1 MSNDRKPS
9 QPKKGKPRRSG
20 NVPSGKGGQPRGK
33 GGQQRG
39 KGNAAQGR
47 GAQGSHGRKAAP
59 GDDRVAELAGPLSR
73 VLQRLPETQR
83 RVLELR
89 MGLVD
94 GYSRNLSDT
103 ASELGLSM
111 HEAKEIEARAFEHI
125 REVVPLNQLKRLL
138 KP

>member
-9 QPKKGKPRRSG
+9 GPR
-20 NVPSGKGGQPRGK
+20 K
-33 GGQQRG
+33 GQQRRKGG
-39 KGNAAQGR
+39 KPQAGGGKPAAKGGGQR
-47 GAQGSHGRKAAP
+47 RQAA
-59 GDDRVAELAGPLSR
+59 GDDRVAELAGPLAR

-125 REVVPLNQLKRLL
+125 REVVPLQQLKKFL
-138 KP
+138 KS

>member
-1 MSNDRKPS
+1 MSNEKKPS
-9 QPKKGKPRRSG
+9 QPRKGPPRRKGGKPTQTQ
-20 NVPSGKGGQPRGK
+20 GKGQGGRQGQGQGK
-33 GGQQRG
+33 GQG
-39 KGNAAQGR
+39 KGQVSGPRRNA
-47 GAQGSHGRKAAP
+47 P
-59 GDDRVAELAGPLSR
+59 DGDDRVAELAGPLSR

-125 REVVPLNQLKRLL
+125 REVVPLNQLKKLL
-138 KP
+138 KG

>member
-20 NVPSGKGGQPRGK
+20 NPPSGK

-39 KGNAAQGR
+39 KGGANQGR
-47 GAQGSHGRKAAP
+47 GAQNNRGQQGRKPPA

-125 REVVPLNQLKRLL
+125 REVVPLSQLKKLL

>member
-9 QPKKGKPRRSG
+9 GPR
-20 NVPSGKGGQPRGK
+20 K
-33 GGQQRG
+33 GQQRRKGG
-39 KGNAAQGR
+39 KPPAKGAKGGKPSAKGSGQRRQAA
-47 GAQGSHGRKAAP
+47 
-59 GDDRVAELAGPLSR
+59 GDDRVAELAGPLKR

-125 REVVPLNQLKRLL
+125 REVVPLQQLKKLL
-138 KP
+138 KS

>member
-9 QPKKGKPRRSG
+9 QPRKGPPRRKGGKPTTQ
-20 NVPSGKGGQPRGK
+20 GKGQGGRQGQGK
-33 GGQQRG
+33 G
-39 KGNAAQGR
+39 
-47 GAQGSHGRKAAP
+47 QGSGQRRNATP
-59 GDDRVAELAGPLSR
+59 SGDDRVAELAGPLSR

-125 REVVPLNQLKRLL
+125 REVVPLNQLKKLL
-138 KP
+138 KG